1 MIDIHCHVLPGI
13 DDGPFKLDGSLEL
26 ARAAAGDGTTVL
38 VATPHVSHGF
48 PNDSGVIAAGV
59 ARVNDALRE
68 AGVRVEVKPG
78 AEVAHDMLPR
88 LEDDELRALT
98 LGGGPNLLLEAP
110 LAAVGGELEEAI
122 ERVHGLRPRRGA
134 GPSRALSLL
143 PPRPRSAR
151 AARGG
156 RCCDLRDRRLL
167 RWRLRRHGAQAHRH
181 ARQPRPHPR
190 RGLRRT
196 RRGAQAAAAAL
207 DPAGGASD
215 GLPGLAGQI
224 DWLARDVPRALVA
237 GDPLPPAPPPPGAR
251 RRGVRLPW
259 RSGRGSD

>member
-122 ERVHGLRPRRGA
+122 ERLHGLGLGVVLAHPERCPSFHRDPDRLARLVAAGVATSVTASSYGGGFGGTVRKLTAVLASRGLIHDAASDAHDAVRRP
-134 GPSRALSLL
+134 P
-143 PPRPRSAR
+143 
-151 AARGG
+151 
-156 RCCDLRDRRLL
+156 LL
-167 RWRLRRHGAQAHRH
+167 RTALLR
-181 ARQPRPHPR
+181 
-190 RGLRRT
+190 
-196 RRGAQAAAAAL
+196 
-207 DPAGGASD
+207 ASD

-224 DWLARDVPRALVA
+224 EWLAEDVPRALVA

-259 RSGRGSD
+259 RSGRGSV